1 MENNFRLLYEKIDIF
16 SFVKFIMN
24 PELWNN
30 NNDEQKQISN
40 TLLELDENLT
50 SNHKILKDN
59 IKKLLKEN
67 IDANLLSEKLFEL
80 FIDHCGVEME
90 LWSIYTILVQRKIS
104 KI

>member
-1 MENNFRLLYEKIDIF
+1 MENNFRSSYEKIDIF

-30 NNDEQKQISN
+30 NDEQKQLIN
-40 TLLELDENLT
+40 TLVRLDENLT

-59 IKKLLKEN
+59 IKKLLKKS

-104 KI
+104 KF

>member
-1 MENNFRLLYEKIDIF
+1 MENNFRSSYEKIDIF

-30 NNDEQKQISN
+30 NDEQKQLIN
-40 TLLELDENLT
+40 TLVRLDENLT

-59 IKKLLKEN
+59 IKKLLKES

-104 KI
+104 KF